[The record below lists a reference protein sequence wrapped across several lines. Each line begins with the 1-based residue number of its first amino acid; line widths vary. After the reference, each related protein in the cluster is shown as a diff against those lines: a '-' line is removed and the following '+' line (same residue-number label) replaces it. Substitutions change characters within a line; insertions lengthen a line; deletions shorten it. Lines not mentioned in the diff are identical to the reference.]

1 MVVHAL
7 KISYRGT
14 AYQGWQLQPGLAT
27 IQGELERALGAELG
41 TALRVTGASRTDAG
55 VHARGQVATLRL
67 DSEVAIG
74 RLVHGVNRRLPD
86 DIRVLEGWIATPD
99 FHPRFDA
106 CWKEYHYCVEHRAVL
121 SPLDSDRVLAVPEG
135 VILDLDQLERATAA
149 LVGEHD
155 FAAFALVGGAHTTSR
170 RHLFDARWVIDGP
183 RLTLILR
190 GNGFLRGMVR
200 SIVGTLLEVAR
211 GRRSVAGFIELLA
224 GADRSAAGRTAPP
237 HGLCLMEVGYG
248 EGLGS

>member
-7 KISYRGT
+7 KISYLGS
-14 AYQGWQLQPGLAT
+14 AYQGWQLQPGLPT
-27 IQGELERALGAELG
+27 IQGELERALEAELG
-41 TALRVTGASRTDAG
+41 TSLRVTGASRTDAG
-55 VHARGQVATLRL
+55 VHARGQVATIRL
-67 DSEVAIG
+67 GCEVAIG
-74 RLVHGVNRRLPD
+74 RLVHGVNRRLPE
-86 DIRVLEGWIATPD
+86 DIRVLESWIAAPD

-106 CWKEYHYCVEHRAVL
+106 CWKEYHYSVEHRAVL
-121 SPLDSDRVLAVPEG
+121 SPLDADRVLAVPEG
-135 VILDLDQLERATAA
+135 VPLDLERLERATAA

-170 RHLFDARWVIDGP
+170 RRLDEARWVVDGT
-183 RLTLILR
+183 RLTLVLR

-211 GRRSVAGFIELLA
+211 GRRSVENFAGLLA

-237 HGLCLMEVGYG
+237 HGLCLVEVGYG
-248 EGLGS
+248 EGGRT